1 MNRLKELRLNKKENG
16 KVGVTQQEVADRI
29 GVTKRTYIYW
39 EKNERQIKP
48 EKAQQL
54 ADYFGVSVGYL
65 LGYED
70 NNSFVSSVVN
80 EVDLLD
86 PDDNTNNLNSD
97 LKNKIN
103 LVKNLISEE
112 QSDREED
119 YRKTIVKDSYNLL
132 KGLDLGDVLTVAG
145 IIERLYFSQY
155 SIDENEKLE
164 KYRDKLSE
172 SFKK

>member
-1 MNRLKELRLNKKENG
+1 MTISR
-16 KVGVTQQEVADRI
+16 
-29 GVTKRTYIYW
+29 W
-39 EKNERQIKP
+39 EKETELSIKH
-48 EKAQQL
+48 EYINKL
-54 ADYFGVSVGYL
+54 SDYFNVSIGYL

-70 NNSFVSSVVN
+70 DNSFVSSVVN

-86 PDDNTNNLNSD
+86 PDDNTNKLNSD

-103 LVKNLISEE
+103 LVKNLINEE

-132 KGLDLGDVLTVAG
+132 KGLDLDDVLTVAG

-155 SIDENEKLE
+155 SIEENEKLE

>member
-1 MNRLKELRLNKKENG
+1 MNRLKELRKRKKM
-16 KVGVTQQEVADRI
+16 TQQELANII
-29 GVTKRTYIYW
+29 GVTKLTILRW
-39 EKNERQIKP
+39 EKGDRQIKSD
-48 EKAQQL
+48 KAQQL
-54 ADYFGVSVGYL
+54 AEYFNVSVGYL

-132 KGLDLGDVLTVAG
+132 KGLDLDDVLTVAG
-145 IIERLYFSQY
+145 IIDRLYFSQY

-164 KYRDKLSE
+164 KYRDKLSK

>member
-1 MNRLKELRLNKKENG
+1 MNRLKELRKKAKISQKDFSKEREIPLRTLQSWENG
-16 KVGVTQQEVADRI
+16 ES
-29 GVTKRTYIYW
+29 
-39 EKNERQIKP
+39 QIKP

-54 ADYFGVSVGYL
+54 AEYFDVSIGYL

-70 NNSFVSSVVN
+70 NNSFVSSVIN
-80 EVDLLD
+80 EVDLLN

-103 LVKNLISEE
+103 LVKKLISEE

-132 KGLDLGDVLTVAG
+132 KGLDLDDVLTVAR

-164 KYRDKLSE
+164 EYRDKLSK

>member
-1 MNRLKELRLNKKENG
+1 MNRLKELRKKNKTTQKEIANLL
-16 KVGVTQQEVADRI
+16 GVSEMTISR
-29 GVTKRTYIYW
+29 W
-39 EKNERQIKP
+39 EKETELSIKH
-48 EKAQQL
+48 EYINKL
-54 ADYFGVSVGYL
+54 SDYFNVSIGYL

-70 NNSFVSSVVN
+70 DNSFVSSVVN

-86 PDDNTNNLNSD
+86 PDDNTNKLNSD

-103 LVKNLISEE
+103 LVKNLINEE

-132 KGLDLGDVLTVAG
+132 KGLDLDDVLTVAG

-155 SIDENEKLE
+155 SIEENEKLE

>member
-1 MNRLKELRLNKKENG
+1 MNRLKELRKRKKM
-16 KVGVTQQEVADRI
+16 TQQELANII
-29 GVTKRTYIYW
+29 GVTKLTILRW
-39 EKNERQIKP
+39 EKGDRQIKSD
-48 EKAQQL
+48 KAQQL
-54 ADYFGVSVGYL
+54 AEYFNVSVGYL

-86 PDDNTNNLNSD
+86 SDDNTNNLNSD

-132 KGLDLGDVLTVAG
+132 KGLDLDDVLTVAG

-164 KYRDKLSE
+164 KYRDKLSK

>member
-1 MNRLKELRLNKKENG
+1 MNRLKELRKKNKTTQKEIANLL
-16 KVGVTQQEVADRI
+16 GVSEMTISR
-29 GVTKRTYIYW
+29 W
-39 EKNERQIKP
+39 EKETELSIKH
-48 EKAQQL
+48 EYINKL
-54 ADYFGVSVGYL
+54 SDYFNVSIGYL

-70 NNSFVSSVVN
+70 DNSFVSSVVN

-86 PDDNTNNLNSD
+86 PDDNTNKLNSD

-132 KGLDLGDVLTVAG
+132 KGLDLDDVLTVAG

-155 SIDENEKLE
+155 SIEENEKLE

>member
-1 MNRLKELRLNKKENG
+1 MNRLKELRKKEKISQKKFSKERDIPLRTLQSWENG
-16 KVGVTQQEVADRI
+16 ES
-29 GVTKRTYIYW
+29 
-39 EKNERQIKP
+39 QIKP

-54 ADYFGVSVGYL
+54 AEYFNVSIGYL

-70 NNSFVSSVVN
+70 DNSFVSSVVN

-86 PDDNTNNLNSD
+86 PDDNTSNLNSD

-132 KGLDLGDVLTVAG
+132 KGLDLNDVLTVAG

-155 SIDENEKLE
+155 SIEENEKLE
-164 KYRDKLSE
+164 KYRDTLSKN
-172 SFKK
+172 FKK

>member
-1 MNRLKELRLNKKENG
+1 M
-16 KVGVTQQEVADRI
+16 
-29 GVTKRTYIYW
+29 
-39 EKNERQIKP
+39 
-48 EKAQQL
+48 
-54 ADYFGVSVGYL
+54 

-132 KGLDLGDVLTVAG
+132 KGLDLDDVLTVAG

-164 KYRDKLSE
+164 KYRDKLSK